1 MYCYAGLAK
10 RLVKTCF
17 PYLIPHQVIPHPVI
31 PVTQLEP
38 LHACNIIKPKEV
50 YFVELEQLFKPISD
64 EEAWAATVAWAEAR
78 AQKLEPTIYSAQHT
92 NFYISNGNQHF
103 FSDI

>member
-17 PYLIPHQVIPHPVI
+17 PRLISHQVI

-38 LHACNIIKPKEV
+38 LHASNIKPQEV
-50 YFVELEQLFKPISD
+50 RFVEVERLFKPISD
-64 EEAWAATVAWAEAR
+64 EEAWAATVAWADAK
-78 AQKLEPTIYSAQHT
+78 AQDRESTTYSVRPGD
-92 NFYISNGNQHF
+92 FYYSNGEKHF

>member
-17 PYLIPHQVIPHPVI
+17 PRLIPHQVI

-38 LHACNIIKPKEV
+38 LHASNIKPREV
-50 YFVELEQLFKPISD
+50 CLIEIERVFKPISD
-64 EEAWAATVAWAEAR
+64 EEAWDATVAWAESR
-78 AQKLEPTIYSAQHT
+78 AKERKPITQCVQH
-92 NFYISNGNQHF
+92 NDFYYSNGEKHF
-103 FSDI
+103 FSDN

>member
-1 MYCYAGLAK
+1 MYCYAGIAK

-17 PYLIPHQVIPHPVI
+17 PHLIPHQVIPHQV

-50 YFVELEQLFKPISD
+50 CFVELEQLFKPISD

-78 AQKLEPTIYSAQHT
+78 AQNLEPTLLCAQH
-92 NFYISNGNQHF
+92 
-103 FSDI
+103 